1 MFSFQEDV
9 LSPVRIKVIG
19 VGGAGCNAVNTMIT
33 SGLARVDFISANTDL
48 QALDRS
54 RAAYKV
60 QLGPERTRGLGAGAR
75 PEIGKESAL
84 ESKDQI
90 RECLEGADM
99 VFVTAGMGGGTGTG
113 AAPIVASIAR
123 ELGILT
129 VGVVTKPFSYE
140 GHRRMS
146 HADEGIRDLRRH
158 VDTLL
163 VIPNQRLLGIVD
175 KATPLLEAFKVADD
189 VLRQAIQGIADVI
202 TTTGHVN
209 VDFADV
215 RTVMSH
221 TGRAVMGMGVSRGTN
236 RAIEAAQK
244 AICSPL
250 LEEGSVEGARG
261 VLLNITGGPNM
272 SLHEIEEAAS
282 IIQQT
287 ADPEANII
295 VGQVINPDMGD
306 DLVVTVIATGFERE
320 ESPSS
325 QYRTELVLRWQR
337 GRTRISIAPRT
348 CGGRESRMTPWYGW
362 RWLRTMNGMCRRFF
376 VNRRTNHRDAV
387 GHGCIGYYCTGVRF
401 CTRRSAAFFRHA
413 RSCRNGDSRCWSAGP
428 GRRRARARMAVVRE
442 TSAWD

>member
-1 MFSFQEDV
+1 MFSFEEDV
-9 LSPVRIKVIG
+9 VSPVRIKVIG
-19 VGGAGCNAVNTMIT
+19 VGGAGCNAINTMIT
-33 SGLARVDFISANTDL
+33 SGLARVDFIAANTDL

-54 RAAYKV
+54 RASYKV
-60 QLGPERTRGLGAGAR
+60 QLGPERTRGLGAGAK
-75 PEIGKESAL
+75 PEVGKDSAL
-84 ESKDQI
+84 ESKDHI

-140 GHRRMS
+140 GHRRMI

-221 TGRAVMGMGVSRGTN
+221 TGRAVMGMGVARGTN

-272 SLHEIEEAAS
+272 SLHEIEEAAT
-282 IIQQT
+282 IVQQT

-320 ESPSS
+320 EPSAPVPMPS
-325 QYRTELVLRWQR
+325 ARTSRTGQQAMTGAGQTMGERSYAERPLKDFDRPTFLRR
-337 GRTRISIAPRT
+337 MGD
-348 CGGRESRMTPWYGW
+348 GRESMDR
-362 RWLRTMNGMCRRFF
+362 
-376 VNRRTNHRDAV
+376 V
-387 GHGCIGYYCTGVRF
+387 
-401 CTRRSAAFFRHA
+401 
-413 RSCRNGDSRCWSAGP
+413 
-428 GRRRARARMAVVRE
+428 AVVADDE
-442 TSAWD
+442 WDVPTFLRKQVD

>member
-1 MFSFQEDV
+1 MFSLQESV

-19 VGGAGCNAVNTMIT
+19 IGGAGCNAVNTMIT
-33 SGLARVDFISANTDL
+33 AGLSRVDFIAGNTDL

-54 RAAYKV
+54 LAPFKI
-60 QLGPERTRGLGAGAR
+60 QLGPERTRGLGAGAK
-75 PEIGKESAL
+75 PEIGKEAAL
-84 ESKDQI
+84 ESREQI

-129 VGVVTKPFSYE
+129 VGVVTKPFHYE
-140 GHRRMS
+140 GQRRQK
-146 HADEGIRDLRRH
+146 HAEEGIRDLRRH

-175 KATPLLEAFKVADD
+175 KSTPLLDAFKVADD

-202 TTTGHVN
+202 TTTGLVN

-221 TGRAVMGMGVSRGTN
+221 TGRAVMGMGVSRGPN

-261 VLLNITGGPNM
+261 VLLNITGGPSM

-295 VGQVINPDMGD
+295 VGQVINPDLGE
-306 DLVVTVIATGFERE
+306 DLIVTVIATGFEPE
-320 ESPSS
+320 ADSPLPASGMD
-325 QYRTELVLRWQR
+325 RKPARPTPKPAAPVLTGVGAAASVDRSTVNLDR
-337 GRTRISIAPRT
+337 PTFLRRMHDA
-348 CGGRESRMTPWYGW
+348 RESIDRVTLGTEDEWDVPTF
-362 RWLRTMNGMCRRFF
+362 LRKQA
-376 VNRRTNHRDAV
+376 D
-387 GHGCIGYYCTGVRF
+387 
-401 CTRRSAAFFRHA
+401 
-413 RSCRNGDSRCWSAGP
+413 
-428 GRRRARARMAVVRE
+428 
-442 TSAWD
+442 

>member
-1 MFSFQEDV
+1 MFSFQEDM

-19 VGGAGCNAVNTMIT
+19 IGGAGCNAINTMIT
-33 SGLARVDFISANTDL
+33 SGLARVDFIASNTDL

-54 RAAYKV
+54 LAPYKI
-60 QLGPERTRGLGAGAR
+60 QLGPERTRGLGAGAK
-75 PEIGKESAL
+75 PEIGRDAAL
-84 ESKDQI
+84 ESKEHI

-123 ELGILT
+123 EMGILT
-129 VGVVTKPFSYE
+129 VGVVTKPFQYE
-140 GHRRMS
+140 GQRRNK
-146 HADEGIRDLRRH
+146 HAEEGIRDMRRH

-175 KATPLLEAFKVADD
+175 KSTPLLEAFKVADD

-221 TGRAVMGMGVSRGTN
+221 TGRAVMGMGISRGPN

-244 AICSPL
+244 AMCSPL

-261 VLLNITGGPNM
+261 VLLNITGGASL
-272 SLHEIEEAAS
+272 SLHEVEEAAS

-287 ADPEANII
+287 ADSEANII
-295 VGQVINPDMGD
+295 VGQVINPDMGE
-306 DLVVTVIATGFERE
+306 DLIITVIATGFERE
-320 ESPSS
+320 EDQPAAPIAGDRGVNRPAKPIQPILAGMVASLAADRPTKDLD
-325 QYRTELVLRWQR
+325 RPTFLR
-337 GRTRISIAPRT
+337 
-348 CGGRESRMTPWYGW
+348 RMTE
-362 RWLRTMNGMCRRFF
+362 M
-376 VNRRTNHRDAV
+376 RDAPD
-387 GHGCIGYYCTGVRF
+387 R
-401 CTRRSAAFFRHA
+401 AAMTA
-413 RSCRNGDSRCWSAGP
+413 ED
-428 GRRRARARMAVVRE
+428 E
-442 TSAWD
+442 WDVPTFLRKQAD

>member
-1 MFSFQEDV
+1 MFSFQEDI

-19 VGGAGCNAVNTMIT
+19 IGGAGCNAVNTMIT
-33 SGLARVDFISANTDL
+33 SGLARVDFIASNTDL

-54 RAAYKV
+54 LAPYKI
-60 QLGPERTRGLGAGAR
+60 QLGPERTRGLGAGAK
-75 PEIGKESAL
+75 PEIGRDAAL
-84 ESKDQI
+84 ESKEHI

-123 ELGILT
+123 EMGILT
-129 VGVVTKPFSYE
+129 VGVVTKPFQYE
-140 GHRRMS
+140 GQRRHK
-146 HADEGIRDLRRH
+146 HAEEGIRDLRRH

-175 KATPLLEAFKVADD
+175 KSTPLLEAFKVADD

-221 TGRAVMGMGVSRGTN
+221 TGRAVMGMGVSSGPN

-244 AICSPL
+244 AMCSPL

-261 VLLNITGGPNM
+261 VLLNITGGPSM

-295 VGQVINPDMGD
+295 VGQVINPDMGEE
-306 DLVVTVIATGFERE
+306 LIITVIATGFERE
-320 ESPSS
+320 EDPVPATMGGERGVNRSAKPGPSMLAGLGAS
-325 QYRTELVLRWQR
+325 LAVDRPMKDLDRPAFLRR
-337 GRTRISIAPRT
+337 MHD
-348 CGGRESRMTPWYGW
+348 GREAADRAVLTAEDEWDVPTF
-362 RWLRTMNGMCRRFF
+362 LRKQT
-376 VNRRTNHRDAV
+376 D
-387 GHGCIGYYCTGVRF
+387 
-401 CTRRSAAFFRHA
+401 
-413 RSCRNGDSRCWSAGP
+413 
-428 GRRRARARMAVVRE
+428 
-442 TSAWD
+442 

>member
-1 MFSFQEDV
+1 MFSFEEDV
-9 LSPVRIKVIG
+9 VSPVRIKVIG
-19 VGGAGCNAVNTMIT
+19 VGGAGCNALNTMIM
-33 SGLARVDFISANTDL
+33 SGLARVDFIAANTDL

-54 RAAYKV
+54 QASYKV
-60 QLGPERTRGLGAGAR
+60 QLGPERTRGLGAGAK
-75 PEIGKESAL
+75 PEVGKDSAL

-99 VFVTAGMGGGTGTG
+99 VCVTAGMGGGTGTG

-140 GHRRMS
+140 GHRRMVY
-146 HADEGIRDLRRH
+146 ADEGIRDLRRH

-221 TGRAVMGMGVSRGTN
+221 TGRAVMGMGVARGTN

-272 SLHEIEEAAS
+272 SLHEIEEAAT
-282 IIQQT
+282 IVQQT

-306 DLVVTVIATGFERE
+306 DLVVTVIATGFERAE
-320 ESPSS
+320 QSAPVPVAAA
-325 QYRTELVLRWQR
+325 RTSRTGQQTMAGAGQTMGERSYAERPFKDLDRPTFLRR
-337 GRTRISIAPRT
+337 MGD
-348 CGGRESRMTPWYGW
+348 GRESMERTAAVTDDEWDVPTF
-362 RWLRTMNGMCRRFF
+362 LRKQ
-376 VNRRTNHRDAV
+376 VD
-387 GHGCIGYYCTGVRF
+387 
-401 CTRRSAAFFRHA
+401 
-413 RSCRNGDSRCWSAGP
+413 
-428 GRRRARARMAVVRE
+428 
-442 TSAWD
+442 

>member
-1 MFSFQEDV
+1 MFSFQEDA
-9 LSPVRIKVIG
+9 LLPVRIKVVG
-19 VGGAGCNAVNTMIT
+19 VGGAGCNAVNTMIG
-33 SGLARVDFISANTDL
+33 SGLARVDFIAANTDL

-54 RAAYKV
+54 LAPYKI

-75 PEIGKESAL
+75 PEIGKDAAL
-84 ESKDQI
+84 ESKDHI

-123 ELGILT
+123 EQGILT
-129 VGVVTKPFSYE
+129 VGVVTKPFQNE
-140 GHRRMS
+140 GQRRHK
-146 HADEGIRDLRRH
+146 HAEEGIRDLRRH

-175 KATPLLEAFKVADD
+175 KSTPLLEAFKVADD

-215 RTVMSH
+215 RTIMSH
-221 TGRAVMGMGVSRGTN
+221 TGRAVMGMGIARGTN
-236 RAIEAAQK
+236 RAIEAAQR

-250 LEEGSVEGARG
+250 LEEGSVQGARG

-272 SLHEIEEAAS
+272 TLHEIEEAAS

-287 ADPEANII
+287 ADSDANII

-306 DLVVTVIATGFERE
+306 DLVVTVIATGFECE
-320 ESPSS
+320 EEMVSMTVSVEQTSARAAKPV
-325 QYRTELVLRWQR
+325 QPVLA
-337 GRTRISIAPRT
+337 G
-348 CGGRESRMTPWYGW
+348 
-362 RWLRTMNGMCRRFF
+362 
-376 VNRRTNHRDAV
+376 V
-387 GHGCIGYYCTGVRF
+387 GV
-401 CTRRSAAFFRHA
+401 SAAMGMADRPMKDLDRPTFLRQRNDA
-413 RSCRNGDSRCWSAGP
+413 REAID
-428 GRRRARARMAVVRE
+428 RALVAE
-442 TSAWD
+442 DEWDVPTFLRKQVN

>member
-1 MFSFQEDV
+1 MFSFQDDI

-19 VGGAGCNAVNTMIT
+19 IGGAGCNAINTMIT
-33 SGLARVDFISANTDL
+33 SGLARVDFIASNTDL

-54 RAAYKV
+54 LASYKI
-60 QLGPERTRGLGAGAR
+60 QLGPERTRGLGAGAK
-75 PEIGKESAL
+75 PEIGRDAAL
-84 ESKDQI
+84 ESKEHI

-123 ELGILT
+123 EMDILT
-129 VGVVTKPFSYE
+129 VGVVTKPFQYE
-140 GHRRMS
+140 GKRRNQ
-146 HADEGIRDLRRH
+146 HAEEGIRDLRRH

-163 VIPNQRLLGIVD
+163 IIPNQRLLGIVD
-175 KATPLLEAFKVADD
+175 KSTPLLEAFKVADD

-221 TGRAVMGMGVSRGTN
+221 TGRAVMGMGVSYGPN

-244 AICSPL
+244 AMCSPL

-261 VLLNITGGPNM
+261 VLLNITGGPSM

-295 VGQVINPDMGD
+295 VGQVINPDMGEE
-306 DLVVTVIATGFERE
+306 LIITVIATGFERE
-320 ESPSS
+320 EDSASASIGADRGMSRPAKPVPS
-325 QYRTELVLRWQR
+325 VLASMGASLGVDRPMKDLDR
-337 GRTRISIAPRT
+337 PAFLRRMNDV
-348 CGGRESRMTPWYGW
+348 RESMDRAVLTAEDEWDVPTF
-362 RWLRTMNGMCRRFF
+362 LRKQT
-376 VNRRTNHRDAV
+376 D
-387 GHGCIGYYCTGVRF
+387 
-401 CTRRSAAFFRHA
+401 
-413 RSCRNGDSRCWSAGP
+413 
-428 GRRRARARMAVVRE
+428 
-442 TSAWD
+442 

>member
-1 MFSFQEDV
+1 MFSLQEDV

-19 VGGAGCNAVNTMIT
+19 IGGAGCNAVNTMIT
-33 SGLARVDFISANTDL
+33 SGLSRVDFISANTDL

-54 RAAYKV
+54 LASYKI
-60 QLGPERTRGLGAGAR
+60 QLGPERTRGLGAGAK
-75 PEIGKESAL
+75 PEIGRDAAL
-84 ESKDQI
+84 ESKEHI

-113 AAPIVASIAR
+113 AAPVVASIAR

-129 VGVVTKPFSYE
+129 VGVVTKPFQYE
-140 GHRRMS
+140 GQRRHK
-146 HADEGIRDLRRH
+146 HAEEGIRDLRRH

-163 VIPNQRLLGIVD
+163 IIPNQRLLGIVD
-175 KATPLLEAFKVADD
+175 KSTPLLEAFKVADD

-221 TGRAVMGMGVSRGTN
+221 TGRAVMGMGVSNGPN

-244 AICSPL
+244 AMCSPL

-261 VLLNITGGPNM
+261 VLLNITGGPSM

-306 DLVVTVIATGFERE
+306 DLVITVIATGFERE
-320 ESPSS
+320 EETASPGVGA
-325 QYRTELVLRWQR
+325 ER
-337 GRTRISIAPRT
+337 GA
-348 CGGRESRMTPWYGW
+348 
-362 RWLRTMNGMCRRFF
+362 
-376 VNRRTNHRDAV
+376 
-387 GHGCIGYYCTGVRF
+387 
-401 CTRRSAAFFRHA
+401 
-413 RSCRNGDSRCWSAGP
+413 
-428 GRRRARARMAVVRE
+428 ARALKPMPPSLSGVGSMAQANRPMKDIDRPTFLRRMAEARE
-442 TSAWD
+442 AADRTGTSAEDEWDVPTFLRKQAD

>member
-1 MFSFQEDV
+1 MFSFEEDV
-9 LSPVRIKVIG
+9 VSPVRIKVIG
-19 VGGAGCNAVNTMIT
+19 VGGAGCNALNTMIT
-33 SGLARVDFISANTDL
+33 SGLARVDFIAANTDL

-54 RAAYKV
+54 QASYKV
-60 QLGPERTRGLGAGAR
+60 QLGPERTRGLGAGAK
-75 PEIGKESAL
+75 PEVGKDSAL

-140 GHRRMS
+140 GHRRMIY
-146 HADEGIRDLRRH
+146 AEEGIRDLRRH

-221 TGRAVMGMGVSRGTN
+221 TGRAVMGMGVARGTN

-272 SLHEIEEAAS
+272 SLHEIEEAAT
-282 IIQQT
+282 IVQQT

-320 ESPSS
+320 DQSTPVPVAAARS
-325 QYRTELVLRWQR
+325 
-337 GRTRISIAPRT
+337 PRT
-348 CGGRESRMTPWYGW
+348 GQQTMGERSYAERPSKDLDRPTFLRRMGDGRESVERTAAVTDDEWDVPTF
-362 RWLRTMNGMCRRFF
+362 LRKQ
-376 VNRRTNHRDAV
+376 VD
-387 GHGCIGYYCTGVRF
+387 
-401 CTRRSAAFFRHA
+401 
-413 RSCRNGDSRCWSAGP
+413 
-428 GRRRARARMAVVRE
+428 
-442 TSAWD
+442 

>member
-1 MFSFQEDV
+1 
-9 LSPVRIKVIG
+9 
-19 VGGAGCNAVNTMIT
+19 
-33 SGLARVDFISANTDL
+33 
-48 QALDRS
+48 
-54 RAAYKV
+54 
-60 QLGPERTRGLGAGAR
+60 
-75 PEIGKESAL
+75 
-84 ESKDQI
+84 
-90 RECLEGADM
+90 
-99 VFVTAGMGGGTGTG
+99 MGGGTGTG

-140 GHRRMS
+140 GHRRMT

-282 IIQQT
+282 IIQQA

-306 DLVVTVIATGFERE
+306 DLVVTVIATGFERDDQ
-320 ESPSS
+320 PTPVGAAA
-325 QYRTELVLRWQR
+325 RTGRAAQPGMNAVGAAVADRPHKDLDRPTYLRRMGDQ
-337 GRTRISIAPRT
+337 
-348 CGGRESRMTPWYGW
+348 RESMQRLAVIADDEWDVPTF
-362 RWLRTMNGMCRRFF
+362 LRKQT
-376 VNRRTNHRDAV
+376 D
-387 GHGCIGYYCTGVRF
+387 
-401 CTRRSAAFFRHA
+401 
-413 RSCRNGDSRCWSAGP
+413 
-428 GRRRARARMAVVRE
+428 
-442 TSAWD
+442 

>member
-9 LSPVRIKVIG
+9 LLPVRIKVIG
-19 VGGAGCNAVNTMIT
+19 VGGAGCNAVNTMIG
-33 SGLARVDFISANTDL
+33 SSLARVDFISANTDL

-54 RAAYKV
+54 LAPYKI
-60 QLGPERTRGLGAGAR
+60 QLGPERTRGLGAGAK
-75 PEIGKESAL
+75 PEIGKDAAL
-84 ESKDQI
+84 ESKDHI

-129 VGVVTKPFSYE
+129 VGVVTKPFQYE
-140 GHRRMS
+140 GQRRHK
-146 HADEGIRDLRRH
+146 HAEEGIRDLRRH

-175 KATPLLEAFKVADD
+175 KSTPLLEAFKVADD

-215 RTVMSH
+215 RTIMSH

-287 ADPEANII
+287 ADSEANII

-320 ESPSS
+320 DEPAAMPVAPERPSVRAPKPA
-325 QYRTELVLRWQR
+325 QPVLAGVGASATTDRPMKDLDR
-337 GRTRISIAPRT
+337 PTFLRRMSDA
-348 CGGRESRMTPWYGW
+348 RESIDRAALAAEDEWDVPTF
-362 RWLRTMNGMCRRFF
+362 LRKQA
-376 VNRRTNHRDAV
+376 D
-387 GHGCIGYYCTGVRF
+387 
-401 CTRRSAAFFRHA
+401 
-413 RSCRNGDSRCWSAGP
+413 
-428 GRRRARARMAVVRE
+428 
-442 TSAWD
+442 